1 MSRALPGHRFYGMQ
15 GKVLLRPAKAGH
27 DEMDEMKPLGKTAQA
42 IADTFLE
49 LVMERGY
56 NAVSYADLA
65 NRLGI
70 RTASI
75 HYHFPSKADLGLAVL
90 QRYVDGAFNASDS
103 LSPERPQSYRD
114 AFEGMLVPVRAMADK
129 NAASCLI
136 GVLSAEFSSLPD
148 DLKNSVR
155 HFLDEQQNF
164 LTQLLEGG
172 RKAGVFSFPGEAHA
186 MAKMIASTLQGG
198 ILIKKAR
205 GDWAFM
211 DSVLESI
218 SDMIMPAPPEH

>member
-1 MSRALPGHRFYGMQ
+1 MSRALPEQRLCGMQ
-15 GKVLLRPAKAGH
+15 GKVLLRSAKAGH

-75 HYHFPSKADLGLAVL
+75 HYHFPSKSDLGLAVL
-90 QRYVDGAFNASDS
+90 QRYVDGAFNASNS
-103 LSPERPQSYRD
+103 LSPERPQSYHE

-129 NAASCLI
+129 HAASCLI

-148 DLKNSVR
+148 PLKEGVR

-205 GDWAFM
+205 EDWAYM
-211 DSVLESI
+211 ESVLQSLT
-218 SDMIMPAPPEH
+218 DMVIPPPKDH